1 MRIFLVRLN
10 AMLRN
15 GEPWLDLV
23 LPQPKRAYINSQN
36 AGLDDYTVPVGAGV
50 PANTGAAGA
59 RHRVACFAGKPAPT
73 MNRTGFSNFEKD
85 SCTCIKRVEQG
96 SGAWA
101 ENKKGP
107 PCGESFEYCVWCGTR
122 SRKKF

>member
-1 MRIFLVRLN
+1 
-10 AMLRN
+10 
-15 GEPWLDLV
+15 
-23 LPQPKRAYINSQN
+23 
-36 AGLDDYTVPVGAGV
+36 V

-85 SCTCIKRVEQG
+85 SCTCIKRVEGG

-101 ENKKGP
+101 GNKKAHLAVNLLSTAYGAAP
-107 PCGESFEYCVWCGTR
+107 GVERLYIHMINKLFIVRGIRFYL
-122 SRKKF
+122 